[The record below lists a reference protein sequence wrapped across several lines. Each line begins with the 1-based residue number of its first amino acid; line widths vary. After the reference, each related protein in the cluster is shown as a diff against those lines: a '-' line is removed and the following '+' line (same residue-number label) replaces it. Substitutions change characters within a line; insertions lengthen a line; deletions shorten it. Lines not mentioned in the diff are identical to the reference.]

1 MRRKGSGRHRL
12 VLSSFIAVLAL
23 GLVTIRYS
31 TVLSTTASAQRGYD
45 PVAVHPNTFE
55 TPRLLN
61 NTNTNKAN
69 ANTNATRQIPTR
81 ISNETA
87 TTTISDEKK
96 NRVKDQSP
104 PKAAV
109 TAPLTKHQ
117 LQEPNAS
124 RPVPSAQSIPR
135 PTNIVKS
142 NITIAYAISL
152 VKCGD
157 RQSTEAGLIDASVVM
172 RHSIH
177 LTHQQSKYNYK
188 MYAIVHKNAEG
199 CSKALEDSGF
209 EIVVVDQPI
218 QKSEIRGEFLR
229 KNIQKEW
236 CCGHQEFIKLYAYSL
251 PQPIIVH
258 VDIDFAFYQPI
269 DHLFDAILYDKDS
282 PEGKEA
288 RSYIAL
294 ERAEEEFPD
303 KIDGFITRD
312 WPQAIP
318 GRKVGLD
325 FNEFGIDLLFSLS

>member
-1 MRRKGSGRHRL
+1 M
-12 VLSSFIAVLAL
+12 
-23 GLVTIRYS
+23 
-31 TVLSTTASAQRGYD
+31 
-45 PVAVHPNTFE
+45 
-55 TPRLLN
+55 
-61 NTNTNKAN
+61 
-69 ANTNATRQIPTR
+69 
-81 ISNETA
+81 
-87 TTTISDEKK
+87 
-96 NRVKDQSP
+96 KDQSP